1 MKKIIIIS
9 TLLIGVFVGSALLN
23 TASAD
28 VKSNTQESIHQV
40 YEMNENGQTFGSAI
54 NCTRLEEYPELIQA
68 ADSKGTEGY
77 VYFDDLYEYIP
88 SSPEDAALYMEKLC
102 ELNEKGVLSKILD
115 NKLSLLFGKYAYS
128 LFIVH
133 PIIIAVFRKTWWH
146 NKEFVTTYPLLTIAL
161 TGIASIILA
170 IIVHHNVELPA
181 TKFLNNFWLNKNN
194 KTMQ

>member
-102 ELNEKGVLSKILD
+102 ELNEKGVLSKKIPLYKSD
-115 NKLSLLFGKYAYS
+115 GKT
-128 LFIVH
+128 
-133 PIIIAVFRKTWWH
+133 IIGEYEVSIDLGSFRTVSDSDENRDIW
-146 NKEFVTTYPLLTIAL
+146 AD
-161 TGIASIILA
+161 
-170 IIVHHNVELPA
+170 
-181 TKFLNNFWLNKNN
+181 
-194 KTMQ
+194 